1 MRPRSRERPEDPR
14 WREAIGRK
22 CGYHATLNH
31 AMILGADQRNHAATE
46 APADHAGAKSARVRR
61 DIDGEIQLCTRDFEV
76 ILQGLV
82 CSGENWSN
90 FNEAL

>member
-1 MRPRSRERPEDPR
+1 MRPGSRERPEDPR

-22 CGYHATLNH
+22 CGFHGTLNR
-31 AMILGADQRNHAATE
+31 ALILGADQRNHAAAE
-46 APADHAGAKSARVRR
+46 APADHAGAESARMCR
-61 DIDGEIQLCTRDFEV
+61 DIDGEVQLCTGDFEV
-76 ILQGLV
+76 IFQGLV